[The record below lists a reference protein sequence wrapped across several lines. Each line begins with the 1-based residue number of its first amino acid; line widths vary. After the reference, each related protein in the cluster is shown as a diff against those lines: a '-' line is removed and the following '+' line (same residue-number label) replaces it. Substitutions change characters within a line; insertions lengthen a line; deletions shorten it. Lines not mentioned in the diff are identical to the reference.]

1 MSVDTKQALRL
12 VSCLANPSRLAAA
25 RWGAYKLRALF
36 RASRIRAAWR
46 RRGGVRTNYAHC
58 FVPRESEPP
67 GGGEVGCEQ
76 TALIVENN

>member
-25 RWGAYKLRALF
+25 RWGANKLR
-36 RASRIRAAWR
+36 
-46 RRGGVRTNYAHC
+46 GYC